1 MKLEINYKKKTV
13 RNTNMW
19 LLNNTLLN
27 NHWITDEMREE
38 IKKYVGTNG
47 NKSTMV
53 QNLWHTAKAL
63 LRGKFIAIQSYL
75 KKQEKS
81 QINNLIS
88 YLKQPEKEEQ
98 TKPKVS
104 RRKEII
110 KIRAEISETETKKT
124 IANINET
131 KSWFF
136 EKINKSDKTLARLIK
151 KKWGRIQISKI
162 RTKKRRSY
170 N

>member
-1 MKLEINYKKKTV
+1 MGSSKSSSKREVYS
-13 RNTNMW
+13 
-19 LLNNTLLN
+19 NTLLLQE
-27 NHWITDEMREE
+27 T
-38 IKKYVGTNG
+38 KK
-47 NKSTMV
+47 
-53 QNLWHTAKAL
+53 
-63 LRGKFIAIQSYL
+63 
-75 KKQEKS
+75 
-81 QINNLIS
+81 IS
-88 YLKQPEKEEQ
+88 HKLTLHLNQLEKEEY

>member
-81 QINNLIS
+81 QINNLT
-88 YLKQPEKEEQ
+88 LHLEQ
-98 TKPKVS
+98 TE
-104 RRKEII
+104 R
-110 KIRAEISETETKKT
+110 ISSKT
-124 IANINET
+124 Q
-131 KSWFF
+131 
-136 EKINKSDKTLARLIK
+136 
-151 KKWGRIQISKI
+151 G
-162 RTKKRRSY
+162 
-170 N
+170 